1 MEAGVPGLSVLWVSG
16 SSWSAA
22 NPTGITLQ
30 TPVPSAFCL
39 LRITSLSPYPLVT
52 PSPKALYPRAGAPRA
67 RGVFCSSSRGSA
79 RGSPRLSAGSTALAP
94 PSGRASAETGEAP
107 PHPVRHRPF
116 KEGDILHINKRGPR
130 ERGGSLPGVGGT
142 GWGGVPGPRI
152 PRPAAGREGG
162 REGGFWGGGPG
173 QRGSLETARE
183 RLASAN
189 RTAAGPSA
197 PGPPPA
203 VRDPGGFAS
212 ASGGTGGRET
222 GHPGR
227 RGHGRPPTAPLPPG
241 ECESWRRAPTRCQ
254 PRPLPRPG
262 QRGRPRGTGGPGG
275 FPPHAGAAQ
284 QQRGRGRVPNT
295 PFISRPL
302 PPEFRSPAWG
312 WGRSRAAGDG

>member
-1 MEAGVPGLSVLWVSG
+1 M
-16 SSWSAA
+16 
-22 NPTGITLQ
+22 
-30 TPVPSAFCL
+30 PS
-39 LRITSLSPYPLVT
+39 
-52 PSPKALYPRAGAPRA
+52 
-67 RGVFCSSSRGSA
+67 
-79 RGSPRLSAGSTALAP
+79 
-94 PSGRASAETGEAP
+94 
-107 PHPVRHRPF
+107 
-116 KEGDILHINKRGPR
+116 
-130 ERGGSLPGVGGT
+130 
-142 GWGGVPGPRI
+142 PRI

-227 RGHGRPPTAPLPPG
+227 RGHGRPPTAPLPAG
-241 ECESWRRAPTRCQ
+241 KCESWRRAPTRCQ

-275 FPPHAGAAQ
+275 FPPHVGAAQ
-284 QQRGRGRVPNT
+284 QQRVGLGFQTRRLSAVPCH
-295 PFISRPL
+295 PSFGAPR
-302 PPEFRSPAWG
+302 
-312 WGRSRAAGDG
+312 GDGAGPGRRGMVSGPRQ